1 MINVICGYSGAGK
14 TTYAIKNKNKNDVI
28 IDADN
33 LKECFQKYNN
43 QNLIKELQLIITQ
56 FYLSRGINVW
66 YITCFPS
73 WEELELFV
81 QYDSQFVWINTTL
94 EKSLKNIYLR
104 NRNND
109 LEEIEKIKEFNLRV
123 SEKYC
128 SSKLN
133 FKIVDIFE
141 RDERW

>member
-1 MINVICGYSGAGK
+1 MINVVCGYSGAGK
-14 TTYAIKNKNKNDVI
+14 TTYAINNKNSNDVI

-43 QNLIKELQLIITQ
+43 PNMMKELQILLTQ
-56 FYLSRGINVW
+56 FYISRGTNVW

-81 QYDSQFVWINTTL
+81 QYDSKFMWINTTL

-104 NRNND
+104 NRNGD
-109 LEEIEKIKEFNLRV
+109 LEDIDRIKEFNLKV

-133 FKIVDIFE
+133 FKIVDVFE